1 MNIEKPTLII
11 DKEKVKRNI
20 ERMANR
26 VSASG
31 SGIRFRPHFK
41 THRSSEVGEWFREAG
56 ITAIAVSSVEMAVFF
71 AKHRWNDITIAIMV
85 NPLQIRTID
94 ELAGRVKLGVLVDSP
109 QSIDFLE
116 ANLNH
121 PVSVWIKID
130 TGYHRTG
137 INWNNKELI
146 METINRIKESNNLNF
161 SGLLTH
167 SGMSYAVRSTD
178 ELRGIY
184 LDTISKM
191 NDIRDS
197 FEKKGI
203 RGIKISY
210 GDTPT
215 CSIMERFHGIDEI
228 RCGNFVYYD
237 VQQLYLG
244 ACKTEDIGA
253 AVACPVIARYPERN
267 ELILYGGA
275 VHLSKD
281 TALHPDGRKI
291 YGLVSLPQGNE
302 WGEPLEETVVS
313 SLSQEHGIVRTT
325 EKIIKQVKVGDV
337 LIVLPVHSCLVNTQ
351 ESF

>member
-11 DKEKVKRNI
+11 DSVKVKRNI
-20 ERMANR
+20 ERMAAR

-41 THRSSEVGEWFREAG
+41 THRSAEVGEWFREAG
-56 ITAIAVSSVEMAVFF
+56 INAIAVSSVEMAVFF
-71 AKHRWNDITIAIMV
+71 AEHNWDDITIAIMV

-94 ELAGRVKLGVLVDSP
+94 QLAGRVKLGVLVDSP
-109 QSIDFLE
+109 QSVDFLE
-116 ANLNH
+116 TNLNN
-121 PVSVWIKID
+121 PLSVSIKID

-137 INWNNKELI
+137 INWNTKELI
-146 METINRIKESNNLNF
+146 LETINRIKASKKLKF

-167 SGMSYAVRSTD
+167 SGMSYAARSID

-197 FEKKGI
+197 FQKKGI
-203 RGIKISY
+203 KGIEISY

-215 CSIMERFHGIDEI
+215 CSIMERFHGIDEV

-267 ELILYGGA
+267 EIVLYGGA

-291 YGLVSLPQGNE
+291 YGLVSFPQGNQ
-302 WGEPLEETVVS
+302 WGEPLDGTVVS

-325 EKIIKQVKVGDV
+325 EKIIQSVKVGDI

-351 ESF
+351 ETF